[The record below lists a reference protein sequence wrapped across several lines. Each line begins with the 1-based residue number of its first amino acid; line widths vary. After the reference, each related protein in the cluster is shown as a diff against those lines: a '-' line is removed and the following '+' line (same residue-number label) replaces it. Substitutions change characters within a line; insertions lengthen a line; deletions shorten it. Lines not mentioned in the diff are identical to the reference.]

1 MHAQGSLSGAG
12 AGRPNAFAAH
22 GKSGGK
28 GTLVERPATHS
39 CHPKDEALDLNHQR
53 TDMTA
58 DIDQQEDRRVAWLMV
73 AACAAMVAM
82 GFGAVVNMAVFL
94 TPLGMEFGWP
104 RADLSLAYSIASI
117 GTGLGGIA
125 MGHFADRVP
134 IRRVVLCGAIVPGI
148 AFLLLS
154 RLNSIFE
161 LYLYHALLGLVGI
174 GAIMAPLNSL
184 AGLWLRRNP
193 GLAIGV
199 VSAGGALGQGL
210 MPFLARHLVLAQDWR
225 QAYVTLG
232 VLYLVVMVPLALLI
246 RDAPRPAPAPA
257 PGGAAA
263 TPPGHQ
269 SGVAP
274 SWLLAWLC
282 VAALFCCVCMATP
295 IVHVAALGADLGL
308 GGRESAGLLV
318 VMMVFGMAGRL
329 GFGRL
334 ADRAGNLQAYIVA
347 SGGQTVLAFL
357 FPFMNSRAELYLLA
371 ALFGL
376 VFSGAMTSF
385 ILCAREYAPAG
396 RTGLSI
402 GVVMFFAWFGM
413 ALGGWQ
419 GGLFYDLCGSYK
431 PSFANASLGGVAN
444 LLVLGLLYA
453 VTVRRPRLALHA
465 AA

>member
-1 MHAQGSLSGAG
+1 M
-12 AGRPNAFAAH
+12 RYP
-22 GKSGGK
+22 
-28 GTLVERPATHS
+28 T
-39 CHPKDEALDLNHQR
+39 DEAVDTIHRQN
-53 TDMTA
+53 DMTA
-58 DIDQQEDRRVAWLMV
+58 DTDENPRVAWLMV

-82 GFGAVVNMAVFL
+82 GFGAVVNIAVFL
-94 TPLGMEFGWP
+94 TPLGVEFGWP

-134 IRRVVLCGAIVPGI
+134 IRRVVLCGALVPGI

-154 RLNSIFE
+154 RLNSTFE

-246 RDAPRPAPAPA
+246 RDAPRHAPAPVT
-257 PGGAAA
+257 AAA
-263 TPPGHQ
+263 PTGRRF
-269 SGVAP
+269 GAAP

-282 VAALFCCVCMATP
+282 VAAFFCCVCMATP
-295 IVHVAALGADLGL
+295 IVHVAALGTDLGL

-318 VMMVFGMAGRL
+318 VMMMFGMAGRL

-334 ADRAGNLQAYIVA
+334 ADRVGNLQAYIVA

-357 FPFMNSRAELYLLA
+357 FPFMNSQAELYLLS

-385 ILCAREYAPAG
+385 ILCAREYAPAD

-444 LLVLGLLYA
+444 LLVLGLLYV
-453 VTVRRPRLALHA
+453 VTVRRPRLALQA

>member
-1 MHAQGSLSGAG
+1 M
-12 AGRPNAFAAH
+12 NA
-22 GKSGGK
+22 
-28 GTLVERPATHS
+28 LPAPAPPGHD
-39 CHPKDEALDLNHQR
+39 P
-53 TDMTA
+53 
-58 DIDQQEDRRVAWLMV
+58 RVAWLMV

-82 GFGAVVNMAVFL
+82 GFGAVVNIAVFL
-94 TPLGMEFGWP
+94 TPLGAEFGWA

-134 IRRVVLCGAIVPGI
+134 IRRVALCGALVPGI
-148 AFLLLS
+148 AFLLLA
-154 RLNSIFE
+154 RLDSTLE
-161 LYLYHALLGLVGI
+161 LYLLHAVLGLVGV

-184 AGLWLRRNP
+184 AGSWLTRNP

-210 MPFLARHLVLAQDWR
+210 MPFLARHLVLVDGWR

-246 RDAPRPAPAPA
+246 RNAPRLATALQA
-257 PGGAAA
+257 GAA
-263 TPPGHQ
+263 PP
-269 SGVAP
+269 SRRLEVAP

-282 VAALFCCVCMATP
+282 VAVLFCCVCMATP
-295 IVHVAALGADLGL
+295 IVHVAALGSDLGL
-308 GGRESAGLLV
+308 GGRESAGLLA
-318 VMMVFGMAGRL
+318 VMMVFGMAGRIA
-329 GFGRL
+329 FGRI

-347 SGGQTVLAFL
+347 SGGQTALAFL
-357 FPFMNSRAELYLLA
+357 FPFMQTRVELFALS

-376 VFSGAMTSF
+376 VFSGAMTAF
-385 ILCAREYAPAG
+385 ILCAREYSPAG

-402 GVVMFFAWFGM
+402 GIVMFFAWFGM

-419 GGLFYDLCGSYK
+419 GGLFYDLCGSYR

-444 LLVLGLLYA
+444 LLVLGLLYV
-453 VTVRRPRLALHA
+453 VTVRRPRLAAHA
-465 AA
+465 VA